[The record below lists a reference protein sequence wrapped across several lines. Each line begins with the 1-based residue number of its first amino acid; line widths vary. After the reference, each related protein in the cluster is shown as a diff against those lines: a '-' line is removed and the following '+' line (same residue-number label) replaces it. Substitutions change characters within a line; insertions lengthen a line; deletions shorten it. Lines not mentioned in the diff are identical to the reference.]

1 MIHQHLRP
9 RGRIIGI
16 NAVVAGVAG
25 DGSNKESNYF
35 RSAFIQH
42 GTMTTSTQSES
53 YPLGY
58 GIKSVWLPIKSGG
71 VAARLSASASM
82 VSNLTGSGV
91 LSASLAGI
99 ASGVYT
105 PNIGRF
111 INANL
116 TAAASMNSNLVGKGV
131 LRATISI
138 GASPSATD
146 IAQAVW
152 AQSSTPFVNPNTFGK
167 KLNDAGGASNPWEA
181 ELSTNNTPGT
191 FGAFI
196 QKLLTVAKFL
206 GMK

>member
-16 NAVVAGVAG
+16 SGVVGGTAG
-25 DGSNKESNYF
+25 DASNKESNGF
-35 RSAFIQH
+35 RSVFIQQASK
-42 GTMTTSTQSES
+42 STANQTES

-58 GIKSVWLPIKSGG
+58 GIKSVYLPIKSGG
-71 VAARLSASASM
+71 IGAKLSGLSSM
-82 VSNLTGSGV
+82 TSDLVGTGV
-91 LSASLAGI
+91 LSANLAGI
-99 ASGVYT
+99 ASTIYNG
-105 PNIGRF
+105 NIGRF

-138 GASPSATD
+138 GASPSAFD

-152 AQSSTPFVNPNTFGK
+152 SQSSTPFVAANTFGK

-191 FGAFI
+191 FGWFI

-206 GMK
+206 GLR